1 MQSIKYKRVI
11 FLDEE
16 GNGLSPYADFLLK
29 QKLQERGIEGIEVSS
44 RGAVVLF
51 PEPANQKIKELA
63 KMKGLSL
70 EDYQAEALNGT
81 EFSDSTLILTFNA
94 AGKQRIYD
102 NFPGALNVYTF
113 REFVGESG
121 DITLPLG
128 GTLEEYRNVCA
139 VVDRVMDR
147 LLEMIEEHMTA
158 AKSGKQPEK
167 APEESVRTEEEE

>member
-81 EFSDSTLILTFNA
+81 EFSE
-94 AGKQRIYD
+94 KV
-102 NFPGALNVYTF
+102 NV
-113 REFVGESG
+113 ESMRLSG
-121 DITLPLG
+121 IADDPVT
-128 GTLEEYRNVCA
+128 
-139 VVDRVMDR
+139 
-147 LLEMIEEHMTA
+147 LLENEYFVLGDNRNLSEDSRYSNIGLVSINDIIGKAVLRISPKVALIDKLNLNPEHKIE
-158 AKSGKQPEK
+158 
-167 APEESVRTEEEE
+167 